1 MKKVISVL
9 LAIVLALGSVI
20 TCFAWVEAN
29 ESKSQIPVIRISGDG
44 EPLYDQ
50 EGNKIFHY
58 KDVAKLVSGESG
70 TDNSEMYTSMAT
82 TLLPAIAKGALT
94 DNWDDLYEGLETEI
108 SKIFAN
114 SLLDKNGNVTNGSGI
129 SEKRKQEM
137 ANKRAYSQK
146 GEKGFFA
153 IDDYWFHY
161 DWRLDPMETADEFN
175 SFVKDIKRTT
185 GCEKVGIAA
194 TCLGTNIVMAYVSKY
209 GVEDIQGIS
218 IDGSVVGGAE
228 ILSEVICAKFD
239 ITPPALLRVL
249 YDVEALGMF
258 SVGDFVMATLE
269 MLTQTGILEGVISTT
284 ENLLY
289 DKLIA
294 GCTSALALSTF
305 YTWPNYWACVS
316 PEDYE
321 SAKYYVFG
329 EEGSEKRQEY
339 AGLISK
345 LDNYDKNVRQRIP
358 ELMKSI
364 KDGGANIGIISK
376 YGYQIIPIIAS
387 SDVVSD
393 QFASVKR
400 SSFGATTSTV
410 YEPLSDEY
418 IAQREAEG
426 KGKYISPDK
435 MIDASTCIYPDYT
448 WFIKGSSHSN
458 WTTYERKLMY
468 EIASADRQLT
478 PNDYPWTQFM
488 VYDTPNDMLYPMTEE
503 NCHTENWNADPD
515 VYKPVSIFDKIKVAV
530 RAIAVW
536 FPLFIEEVTKSM

>member
-58 KDVAKLVSGESG
+58 KDVMKLVSGESG
-70 TDNSEMYTSMAT
+70 DNSEMYKSMAT
-82 TLLPAIAKGALT
+82 TLLPAIAKGVLT

-129 SEKRKQEM
+129 SETRKQQM

-161 DWRLDPMETADEFN
+161 DWRLDPMDTADDFH
-175 SFVKDIKRTT
+175 SFVQDIKRTT

-194 TCLGTNIVMAYVSKY
+194 TCLGTNIVMAYVAKY

-239 ITPPALLRVL
+239 IAPPALLRVL

-269 MLTQTGILEGVISTT
+269 MLTQTGILEGIISTT

-376 YGYQIIPIIAS
+376 YGYQIIPIVAS

-458 WTTYERKLMY
+458 WNSYERKLMY

-478 PNDYPWTQFM
+478 PDDYPWTQFM
-488 VYDTPNDMLYPMTEE
+488 VYDTSNDMLYPMTEE

-515 VYKPVSIFDKIKVAV
+515 IYKPVSFVDKTKVAV
-530 RAIAVW
+530 KAITVW
-536 FPLFIEEVTKSM
+536 FKLLIKEVINKI